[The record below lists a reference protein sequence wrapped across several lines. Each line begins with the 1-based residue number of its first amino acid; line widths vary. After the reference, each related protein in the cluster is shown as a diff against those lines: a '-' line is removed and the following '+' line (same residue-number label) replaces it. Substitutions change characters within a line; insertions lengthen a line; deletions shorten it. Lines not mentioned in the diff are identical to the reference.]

1 MPKTESIASEI
12 RRVSIAS
19 AASILGVSAF
29 TLRRWIRERRV
40 PYHRL
45 GRRIVLDQRDL
56 EAFLQRCRIEA
67 RKT

>member
-45 GRRIVLDQRDL
+45 GRRIVLDRRDL